1 MRRSPGRGPDRPRR
15 REPVRDG
22 VRAAAIP
29 LAWIALLAGFPGS
42 GAAAP
47 RQVKVVIE
55 FRQQERTG
63 QQGVQGSGADSVR
76 QRSTRAGGGV
86 AAEDTV
92 TITTRSSGIFV
103 VVQDGGSGTMLVA
116 QEVLS
121 PQRAYFFDYAAG
133 KGYAVQGVTWQ
144 RLGTGLTVRPTVL
157 SGGQIRLAVTPW
169 LSYLTPAGGGS
180 IELVEATTELVVRVG
195 EKVQLGGAATE
206 LHAVTR
212 QILGYREAQRA
223 GETSVFLTATLQ

>member
-1 MRRSPGRGPDRPRR
+1 MR
-15 REPVRDG
+15 PV
-22 VRAAAIP
+22 AIL
-29 LAWIALLAGFPGS
+29 LAWIAVLAGFPGS

-55 FRQQERTG
+55 FRQQDRAS
-63 QQGVQGSGADSVR
+63 QQGVQGSGGVSVR
-76 QRSTRAGGGV
+76 SRSTRAGGGV
-86 AAEDTV
+86 AAEDTATV
-92 TITTRSSGIFV
+92 TTRSSGVFI

-116 QEVLS
+116 QEVPS

-157 SGGQIRLAVTPW
+157 PGGQIRLVVTPW
-169 LSYLTPAGGGS
+169 LSYLTAAGGGS
-180 IELVEATTELVVRVG
+180 IELVEATTELVVRAG

-212 QILGYREAQRA
+212 QILGYRKEQRA
-223 GETSVFLTATLQ
+223 GETSVFLLATLQ